1 MILKRSFVSSSLL
14 VFITL
19 CVPQL
24 VLAES
29 DLELLR
35 KEVKEQRERLINEIA
50 NLQQLEQ
57 RLNAA
62 IQNQENNTTGDAAA
76 SSKTEKEVTAV
87 ASATPDVLAPET
99 FPLPEREPIV
109 GVSEREELYG
119 SFSDNGFAKS
129 VPMFGSDWRFSFGG
143 YVKLDVLHD
152 FDGTG
157 DKYQFITATIPVEGA
172 PGPQPGSYTNI
183 HARETRF
190 SFEVRNAREGLPFNK
205 AFLEMDF
212 YDESNTAPRLRH
224 AYVQWGNLVAG
235 QTWTTL
241 TMQQQLPFM
250 LDFAYGDALYGGR
263 TAQLRWEQKI
273 DDNWS
278 WATAIEDW
286 SDDAVSNPYEVSG
299 EARSDWP
306 LFVLRGNY
314 GWDHGSLSLGTNI
327 GQVRWN
333 GTDGVG
339 DDSEIGW
346 GVVGGGRLYLDSE
359 NKHYLGFAGS
369 YSHGTIVNTI
379 NLAEG
384 SAVNA
389 LLRPDGTVDLLKS
402 WNAHIALHYE
412 FSRHWSTNWSVAY
425 GGTNP
430 DDTLFP
436 NALKASGAV
445 HANLIWHL
453 APEFLVGAEYMV
465 GERENANGADGIAQR
480 IQFSTMYSF

>member
-1 MILKRSFVSSSLL
+1 M
-14 VFITL
+14 
-19 CVPQL
+19 
-24 VLAES
+24 
-29 DLELLR
+29 
-35 KEVKEQRERLINEIA
+35 
-50 NLQQLEQ
+50 
-57 RLNAA
+57 
-62 IQNQENNTTGDAAA
+62 
-76 SSKTEKEVTAV
+76 
-87 ASATPDVLAPET
+87 
-99 FPLPEREPIV
+99 

-129 VPMFGSDWRFSFGG
+129 VPMFGSDWRLSFGG

-157 DKYQFITATIPVEGA
+157 DKYQFITPTIPVEGA
-172 PGPQPGSYTNI
+172 PGPEEGSYTTI
-183 HARETRF
+183 HARESRF
-190 SFEVRNAREGLPFNK
+190 NFEVRNAREGLPFNK

-212 YDESNTAPRLRH
+212 FDEDNTVARLRH

-241 TMQQQLPFM
+241 TIQQQLPFL

-263 TAQLRWEQKI
+263 NAQLRWEQKI

-278 WATAIEDW
+278 WAAAIEDW
-286 SDDAVSNPYEVSG
+286 ADDAVSNPYDLSG
-299 EARSDWP
+299 VARSEWP
-306 LFVLRGNY
+306 LFALRGNY
-314 GWDHGSLSLGTNI
+314 AWARGTISLGTSLA
-327 GQVRWN
+327 QVRWD

-339 DDSEIGW
+339 DDSEISW

-359 NKHYLGFAGS
+359 NKHYLGIAGS

-384 SAVNA
+384 GAVNA
-389 LLRPDGTVDLLKS
+389 LLRPDGTFDLLKS

-412 FSRHWSTNWSVAY
+412 FSRQWSTNWSAAY

-430 DDTLFP
+430 DETLFP
-436 NALKASGAV
+436 DAIAGSGAG
-445 HANLIWHL
+445 HANLIWNI
-453 APEFLVGAEYMV
+453 APEFLVGIEYMI
-465 GERENANGADGIAQR
+465 GQRENANDLDGTAQR